1 MTRSKLRTTLR
12 RVYLFLFLVLA
23 FSLFAKFADNIPGI
37 RGTQLQAALKD
48 VYEFLR
54 DMALLIATG
63 GVAHITN
70 VFQHRSSFISAL
82 REEWREI
89 VEAKSA
95 LFTFTQIERPTIEQ
109 YLATFCRLS
118 ETIDNMRTVYRNV
131 GETEELIGLYPY
143 APLHD
148 MRRALQTLDPREQ
161 PAPTAEQRKLVRDC
175 VLQAFYA
182 VREGFLEELDLEPP
196 DRPILT
202 FGARRMKKPGAA
214 GSASRAQGREGEL
227 LDRFAPRD
235 ARISAFLTGLYN
247 KEQSTVKPWRQ
258 ITTAD
263 ATAPPAGNGDAR
275 PQA

>member
-1 MTRSKLRTTLR
+1 MTRSKLRSTLR
-12 RVYLFLFLVLA
+12 RVYLFLFVVLA
-23 FSLFAKFADNIPGI
+23 FALVAKLADKVPGL
-37 RGTQLQAALKD
+37 RGSPLEATLKD
-48 VYEFLR
+48 AYEFVR

-70 VFQHRSSFISAL
+70 VFQHRSSFVSAL

-89 VEAKSA
+89 IEAKSA
-95 LFTFTQIERPTIEQ
+95 LFTFTQMEHPTLDQ
-109 YLATFCRLS
+109 YLATFCKLS

-148 MRRALQTLDPREQ
+148 MRRALQTLDPREN
-161 PAPTAEQRKLVRDC
+161 AMPTAEQRKLVRDS

-182 VREGFLEELDLEPP
+182 VREGFLEELDLEAP

-202 FGARRMKKPGAA
+202 FGARRMKKPGSARAA
-214 GSASRAQGREGEL
+214 TRAQGREGEM

-235 ARISAFLTGLYN
+235 ARIGDFLAALYQ
-247 KEQSTVKPWRQ
+247 KEQSTAKPWRQ

-263 ATAPPAGNGDAR
+263 ATAPANGDAR
-275 PQA
+275 PAA

>member
-1 MTRSKLRTTLR
+1 MTRSKLRSTLR

-23 FSLFAKFADNIPGI
+23 FSLFAKFADNIPGLE
-37 RGTQLQAALKD
+37 GTPLQRALKD
-48 VYEFLR
+48 GYEFLR

-70 VFQHRSSFISAL
+70 VFQHRSSFVAAL

-89 VEAKSA
+89 IEAKSA
-95 LFTFTQIERPTIEQ
+95 LFTFTQMERPTLDQ
-109 YLATFCRLS
+109 YLETFCKLS

-148 MRRALQTLDPREQ
+148 MRRALQTLDPRENA
-161 PAPTAEQRKLVRDC
+161 APTAEQRKLVRDS

-202 FGARRMKKPGAA
+202 FGARRMKKPGFARSA
-214 GSASRAQGREGEL
+214 GRAQDRESTL

-235 ARISAFLTGLYN
+235 PRIGDFLATLYQ
-247 KEQSTVKPWRQ
+247 KEQTTAKPWRQ
-258 ITTAD
+258 VTTAD
-263 ATAPPAGNGDAR
+263 ATAPANGDAR
-275 PQA
+275 PPA